1 MASVGSLI
9 TYLVQDKAGA
19 VAPITGLLPGLRI
32 ENILVSYVT
41 YIGKTLWP
49 TGLACWYPYP
59 KLIPLWEAALCGAG
73 LVAVTVCSL
82 RLARRGRALWLAI
95 GWLWFLIT
103 LLPVIGIVQVGSQS
117 RADRYMY
124 IPMTGLLIMVVWGAS
139 DVSVRW
145 PRSKAWLA
153 AGGAAICLGML
164 PVTWA
169 QIQTWRNTEILFTRD
184 LQETNE
190 NYTAYNIL
198 ATQRMGE
205 GRLTEAILYLKEAIR
220 INPDYPEANNNLGAV
235 LGKLDRWPEAV
246 PYFRVASGVSLRM
259 TEAHRNL
266 GEALIKT
273 GKASA
278 AVDALELA
286 VAQDPTDADS
296 QNMLGFALAQRPRR
310 LQDAIYHIREALALN
325 PELQT
330 AHANLGALLAASP
343 DDRDEALAELR
354 TALSMKPDDQAS
366 ADSLRKL
373 EANAGR

>member
-1 MASVGSLI
+1 
-9 TYLVQDKAGA
+9 
-19 VAPITGLLPGLRI
+19 
-32 ENILVSYVT
+32 
-41 YIGKTLWP
+41 
-49 TGLACWYPYP
+49 
-59 KLIPLWEAALCGAG
+59 
-73 LVAVTVCSL
+73 
-82 RLARRGRALWLAI
+82 
-95 GWLWFLIT
+95 
-103 LLPVIGIVQVGSQS
+103 
-117 RADRYMY
+117 
-124 IPMTGLLIMVVWGAS
+124 
-139 DVSVRW
+139 
-145 PRSKAWLA
+145 
-153 AGGAAICLGML
+153 
-164 PVTWA
+164 
-169 QIQTWRNTEILFTRD
+169 
-184 LQETNE
+184 
-190 NYTAYNIL
+190 
-198 ATQRMGE
+198 
-205 GRLTEAILYLKEAIR
+205 
-220 INPDYPEANNNLGAV
+220 
-235 LGKLDRWPEAV
+235 
-246 PYFRVASGVSLRM
+246 M